1 MSDNAREAIGAA
13 APEQEISEVRKVRL
27 DKLAALEEAGKDPF
41 ELTTYERTA
50 TAGAIRAD
58 YDAYEGKSVSV
69 AGRLMSKRVMGK
81 ASFGHIADSRRHGRG
96 ELSGVQKAGRRRH
109 HRREGHRLQ
118 D

>member
-81 ASFGHIADSRRHGRG
+81 ASFGH
-96 ELSGVQKAGRRRH
+96 
-109 HRREGHRLQ
+109 RLQ